1 MLHDRTVRVR
11 SPPITGLGSG
21 LQVASKEVIFGVYD
35 GVTGLA
41 TQPIN
46 GYKDGKDRKGGVAWG
61 ATKGVGRGVCGVVS
75 RAGAIAFGIP
85 GYTMKGI
92 EMQFRR
98 QGTTM
103 DQLAELPSPPREEGP
118 IKAGD
123 ERRKRELRLQW
134 AQASSGHPILQR
146 RVLQALVELHEV
158 EENDAELEAAV
169 LERWDV
175 LAGANGLQ
183 PTPTRQ

>member
-21 LQVASKEVIFGVYD
+21 LQVAGKEVIFGVYD

-61 ATKGVGRGVCGVVS
+61 ATKGAGRGVCGVVS

-103 DQLAELPSPPREEGP
+103 DQLAELPSPPRPEGP

-123 ERRKRELRLQW
+123 EERKRALRVQW
-134 AQASSGHPILQR
+134 AQASAGHPILQR

-158 EENDAELEAAV
+158 EENDPELEAVV

-175 LAGANGLQ
+175 LAGANGLR
-183 PTPTRQ
+183 PTQTKQ

>member
-1 MLHDRTVRVR
+1 
-11 SPPITGLGSG
+11 
-21 LQVASKEVIFGVYD
+21 
-35 GVTGLA
+35 
-41 TQPIN
+41 
-46 GYKDGKDRKGGVAWG
+46 
-61 ATKGVGRGVCGVVS
+61 VVS

-103 DQLAELPSPPREEGP
+103 DQLAELPAPPREEGM

-123 ERRKRELRLQW
+123 EERKRKLRVQW
-134 AQASSGHPILQR
+134 AQASAGHPILQR

-158 EENDAELEAAV
+158 EENDPELQAAV

-183 PTPTRQ
+183 PTPTKQ